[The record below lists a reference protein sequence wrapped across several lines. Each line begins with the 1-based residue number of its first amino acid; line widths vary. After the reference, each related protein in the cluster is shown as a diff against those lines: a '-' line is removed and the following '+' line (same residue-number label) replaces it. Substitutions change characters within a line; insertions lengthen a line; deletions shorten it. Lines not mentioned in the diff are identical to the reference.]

1 MVDSSGKPL
10 LVMPSATAH
19 EQRLAIKSVF
29 VLIYNKQGKFFLQRR
44 SDNKALSPGMW
55 DISAATHVG
64 ADEALEAAAERVL
77 RKELNIPTVSLH
89 YQKSQQERIDDSTLW
104 ISLYSANIGTKM
116 LSPNPDEVQD
126 GLYVDAEELQS
137 LYEHF
142 PSMLT
147 PVLLWAI
154 RANII
159 FTISA

>member
-1 MVDSSGKPL
+1 MVDSNGKPL

-19 EQRLAIKSVF
+19 AQRLAMKSVF

-44 SDNKALSPGMW
+44 ANNKALAPGMW

-64 ADEALEAAAERVL
+64 TDEALEAAAERVL
-77 RKELNIPTVSLH
+77 RKELNISSVSLH

-104 ISLYSANIGTKM
+104 ISLYSANIGTTP

-147 PVLLWAI
+147 SVLVWAI

-159 FTISA
+159 FTTST